1 MQNILFR
8 ANSSST
14 LGVGHIM
21 RDLVLASQFK
31 DARVIF
37 ATEELPG
44 NINEKIQEQNYLI
57 EILNSN
63 NLEEL
68 VLLIKKHSIDTVVI
82 DHYAIDYDF
91 EKALKRATGV
101 IIFALDDTYQK
112 HYSDILL
119 NHNVYADSDKY
130 IDLVPKNSEVR
141 CGSKYTL
148 LRNEFIKEKKKGRQF
163 PNDVNKKNVFISI
176 GGTDHSN
183 LNIKILEVLKET
195 PNIFVNLVTTSSNK
209 HLKELKYY
217 VKKQNNITLHID
229 SNSIAKLMNKAHFA
243 IVTPSVTLNEILYL
257 GIPFVAI
264 QTAENQKYMYSYIK
278 KLNLKILNF
287 FNEDDFKSSLKS
299 F

>member
-101 IIFALDDTYQK
+101 IIFALDDT
-112 HYSDILL
+112 
-119 NHNVYADSDKY
+119 
-130 IDLVPKNSEVR
+130 
-141 CGSKYTL
+141 
-148 LRNEFIKEKKKGRQF
+148 
-163 PNDVNKKNVFISI
+163 
-176 GGTDHSN
+176 
-183 LNIKILEVLKET
+183 
-195 PNIFVNLVTTSSNK
+195 
-209 HLKELKYY
+209 
-217 VKKQNNITLHID
+217 
-229 SNSIAKLMNKAHFA
+229 
-243 IVTPSVTLNEILYL
+243 
-257 GIPFVAI
+257 
-264 QTAENQKYMYSYIK
+264 
-278 KLNLKILNF
+278 
-287 FNEDDFKSSLKS
+287 
-299 F
+299 

>member
-1 MQNILFR
+1 
-8 ANSSST
+8 
-14 LGVGHIM
+14 
-21 RDLVLASQFK
+21 
-31 DARVIF
+31 
-37 ATEELPG
+37 
-44 NINEKIQEQNYLI
+44 
-57 EILNSN
+57 
-63 NLEEL
+63 
-68 VLLIKKHSIDTVVI
+68 
-82 DHYAIDYDF
+82 
-91 EKALKRATGV
+91 
-101 IIFALDDTYQK
+101 
-112 HYSDILL
+112 
-119 NHNVYADSDKY
+119 
-130 IDLVPKNSEVR
+130 VPKNSEVR